1 VSERWNDSASGL
13 RPLSAF
19 LVVAFVL
26 ALIGARA
33 LWLVAR
39 DQPGATVAERVEHS
53 LQVERDLPPAW
64 TLVDADGRPLA
75 LSQVRLDLILSPNAL
90 WQAHTPA
97 RLAERLSAVLGG
109 KPSAD
114 ELLARMLPDAEGG
127 VVRVRNARTLAPLS
141 LGDEEARKVGA
152 WIAAASQ
159 GPDGGPRALDG
170 MHLER
175 GQRGWE
181 LCWEP
186 AKVLSESARALHL
199 PAKKSSPRAWSRF
212 LADGLARCLLGDD
225 AIEPGPAANDGELR
239 VQREAVW
246 RALMPSTW
254 TRAVVDF
261 DASRAADLAQLFEDE
276 HVTQWQMRIER
287 DRKRSYPAGQGSLLG
302 FWGFVSET
310 SARRS
315 ALRELGFDR
324 GSLGSEQDLARCEAS
339 LSADQHRTFEK
350 LRREG
355 LARTHALAGLELACD
370 RLLADPRWDFLRR
383 EPASFSYLQQHAVA
397 LRQGTGGLRSYYLES
412 SEASPAPLVVTTLD
426 SLLQRFV
433 DEELARL
440 VSQHEAALA
449 QAIVVDVATG
459 DVLAGAARSPYEL
472 SGWAPVFHQFLP
484 GSTFKVPVMAIA
496 LEEGAVEPGTPID
509 IGNGKEFRLP
519 GRLIREAELS
529 NQSGVISAALCLAH
543 SVNAG
548 LVQIGLRVPAEALRA
563 RLRSLHYSEPPDSGL
578 GGERPGWLPPLPWKP
593 TWEHASVSFGYE
605 TMVTLWQHAAALTAI
620 VRGGEWKPL
629 RLLAAVEQDG
639 RRFDLPYAEA
649 ERVFSEQTCEQ
660 VRDMMHLGATLGTGK
675 TVVGPE
681 RAERFGMGSK
691 TGTAE
696 RTGSE
701 VCAHVELQHMQAH
714 MRAGTGC
721 PRSCRAGLDQ
731 IARPHTG
738 ACMALSMALFGRRTS
753 DGRELFALVVVDE
766 PRRKARYGSDTAGPA
781 AVRILEEALGLT
793 ARGVPRAVERVC
805 GFRKGATPPAP
816 TSEQPWAE
824 VEP

>member
-1 VSERWNDSASGL
+1 VSGRWLDSASGL

-19 LVVAFVL
+19 LVVACVL
-26 ALIGARA
+26 ALVGARS

-39 DQPGATVAERVEHS
+39 NQPGATVEERVEHS
-53 LQVERDLPPAW
+53 LQVERDQPPAW

-90 WQAHTPA
+90 WQAHTPD
-97 RLAERLSAVLGG
+97 RLAERISAALGG
-109 KPSAD
+109 KPAPD
-114 ELLARMLPDAEGG
+114 ELLARMLPDAERG
-127 VVRVRNARTLAPLS
+127 VVRLRNARTLAPLS

-152 WIAAASQ
+152 WIAAASVA
-159 GPDGGPRALDG
+159 PDGTPRQLEG

-175 GQRGWE
+175 GSHGWE

-186 AKVLSESARALHL
+186 EKVLSESARALHL

-225 AIEPGPAANDGELR
+225 AIEPGPAADDGELR
-239 VQREAVW
+239 VQRDAVW

-254 TRAVVDF
+254 GRAVIDF

-276 HVTQWQMRIER
+276 HITNWQMRIER
-287 DRKRSYPAGQGSLLG
+287 DRKRSYPAGQDSLLG
-302 FWGFVSET
+302 FWGFIDGSA
-310 SARRS
+310 ARRA
-315 ALRELGFDR
+315 ALRDLGFDR
-324 GSLGSEQDLARCEAS
+324 ASLGDEQDLASCEAS
-339 LSADQHRTFEK
+339 LSADQRRSFDH
-350 LRREG
+350 LRCEG

-370 RLLADPRWDFLRR
+370 RLLSDPKWDFLRR

-397 LRQGTGGLRSYYLES
+397 LRQGTGGLRSYYLGS
-412 SEASPAPLVVTTLD
+412 TEASPAPLVVTTLD

-433 DEELARL
+433 DTELAR
-440 VSQHEAALA
+440 VVDEHDAALA
-449 QAIVVDVATG
+449 QAIVVDVESG

-484 GSTFKVPVMAIA
+484 GSTFKVPIMAIA
-496 LEEGAVEPGTPID
+496 LETGAVQPGTPID
-509 IGNGKEFRLP
+509 IGNGKEFHLP

-548 LVQIGLRVPAEALRA
+548 LVQIGMRVPAETLRGRLRA
-563 RLRSLHYSEPPDSGL
+563 LHYSEAPDSGL

-593 TWEHASVSFGYE
+593 VWAHASVSFGYE

-620 VRGGEWKPL
+620 VRGGQWKPL

-639 RRFDLPYAEA
+639 RRFELPRAEP
-649 ERVFSEQTCEQ
+649 ETVFSAKTCDE
-660 VRDMMHLGATLGTGK
+660 VRSMMQLGATLGTGK
-675 TVVGPE
+675 VVVGPE
-681 RAERFGMGSK
+681 RVERYGMGSK

-701 VCAHVELQHMQAH
+701 VCAHIELEHMQAH

-721 PRSCRAGLDQ
+721 PRQCHADLDHV
-731 IARPHTG
+731 ARPHNG
-738 ACMALSMALFGRRTS
+738 ACKTLSMALFGRRPS
-753 DGRELFALVVVDE
+753 DGREVFVLVVVDE
-766 PRRKARYGSDTAGPA
+766 PRRNARYGSDTAGPA
-781 AVRILEEALGLT
+781 AVHILEEALGLT
-793 ARGVPRAVERVC
+793 ANGVPRQVERLC
-805 GFRKGATPPAP
+805 GFRKAASSVAQS
-816 TSEQPWAE
+816 SEQPWAE
-824 VEP
+824 VDP